1 VTDQPATKRPRGRP
15 CGPKHQHRIRLDRV
29 AHEMVLEAARLCD
42 VKPADWMRRV
52 LYLEAVR
59 QRLAASNI
67 PQGLHPKV
75 KVYRVTDAPA
85 QGAWSWR
92 EHSEAIGIERVYVT
106 QILEDAP
113 KEIARDGRACVI
125 DIILGQH
132 KGKNLLVAFD
142 GVRWIGSSPLTAHL
156 WAEESKKEEERE
168 RSQA

>member
-1 VTDQPATKRPRGRP
+1 MTAATGRPVGRPRGPR
-15 CGPKHQHRIRLDRV
+15 CYRRIRMSDFEY
-29 AHEMVLEAARLCD
+29 AMCAEAARLCD
-42 VKPADWMRRV
+42 TPLQDWLRRV
-52 LYLEAVR
+52 IYLEAVR
-59 QRLAASNI
+59 QRLAASSI

-85 QGAWSWR
+85 QGAWTFR
-92 EHSEAIGIERVYVT
+92 EHFESYGVERVYVT

-125 DIILGQH
+125 DVIVGPT

-168 RSQA
+168 RQQS